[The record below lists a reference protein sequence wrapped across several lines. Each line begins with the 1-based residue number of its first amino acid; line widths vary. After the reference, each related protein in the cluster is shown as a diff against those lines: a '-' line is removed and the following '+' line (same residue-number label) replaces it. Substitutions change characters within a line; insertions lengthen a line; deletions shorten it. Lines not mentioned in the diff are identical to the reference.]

1 MAILPDDQLVSVVVK
16 AKLLDAKKAQ
26 EVLDYARN
34 SNIGLDDALL
44 EKAVITDEQL
54 GQALA
59 AHFKLPFV
67 NLSKLDIP
75 EEVFGV
81 IPDRVTRKQ
90 KIVVFARDAVSVK
103 VAVVNPAT
111 SRPVLEMVAK
121 KTGQKVLPHLATL
134 RDIQSALRVYQGDVQ
149 KIVDN
154 LLAEDIGRTAEAVL
168 EDPPVARIVDAII
181 ETAYQNRASDI
192 HIEPEE
198 GACLVRYR
206 IDGVLQEVMR
216 VPKRLH
222 ERIMTRI
229 KVLSSLRTDE
239 HLAAQDGKMRV
250 QLEEENLDIRVSILP
265 IADGE
270 KAVLRLLSSRSRQYT
285 LHDLG
290 MSEADLAKLTRAF
303 TKSYGAIL
311 CTGPTG
317 SGKTTTIYAILKII
331 NSREKNITTIEDPVE
346 YRIRGANQIQVNPK
360 TNLTF
365 ASGLRSILRQD
376 PNVIFVGE
384 IRDGETAGIAINAA
398 LTGHLVLSSLH
409 TNDAAT
415 AIPRLIDMKVEPFLV
430 ASTVSVILAQRLV
443 RQICPACKHETAI
456 THEEMIK
463 SFPADVV
470 KENWGIKAKYPVFKG
485 QGCKLCRLSGYQ
497 GRVGLF
503 EVLEVTA
510 EIRKLITEKADADV
524 IARAAKAE
532 GMKTILGDGF
542 VKIAAGVTTVEE
554 VLRVTKAEFV

>member
-1 MAILPDDQLVSVVVK
+1 MAILPDDQLISVVVK
-16 AKLLDAKKAQ
+16 ARLLDAKKAA
-26 EVLDYARN
+26 EILEYAKN

-59 AHFKLPFV
+59 AYFKLPFI
-67 NLSKLDIP
+67 NLSRLDIP

-90 KIVVFARDAVSVK
+90 KVVVFARDKNGVK
-103 VAVVNPAT
+103 VAVADPAT

-168 EDPPVARIVDAII
+168 EDPPVARIVDAVI

-206 IDGVLQEVMR
+206 IDGVLQEVLR

-239 HLAAQDGKMRV
+239 HMAAQDGKMRV
-250 QLEEENLDIRVSILP
+250 QLDEENLDIRVSILP

-290 MSEADLAKLTRAF
+290 MSEADLSKLTRAF
-303 TKSYGAIL
+303 GKSYGAIL

-398 LTGHLVLSSLH
+398 LTGHLVLSTLH

-443 RQICPACKHETAI
+443 RQICPACKYEIEIKHED
-456 THEEMIK
+456 MIK
-463 SFPADVV
+463 SFPPEVV
-470 KENWGIKAKYPVFKG
+470 KENWEVKSKYPVYKG
-485 QGCKLCRLSGYQ
+485 KGCKLCRLSGYQ

-503 EVLEVTA
+503 EVLEVTG

-524 IARAAKAE
+524 IAKAAGAE

-542 VKIAAGVTTVEE
+542 AKIAAGVTTVEE
-554 VLRVTKAEFV
+554 VLRVTKADFV

>member
-1 MAILPDDQLVSVVVK
+1 MAVLPDDQLVSVVVK

-34 SNIGLDDALL
+34 SNIGVDDALL

-54 GQALA
+54 GQTLA
-59 AHFKLPFV
+59 AYFKLPFI

-90 KIVVFARDAVSVK
+90 KVVVFARDANGVK
-103 VAVVNPAT
+103 VAVADPTT

-239 HLAAQDGKMRV
+239 HMAAQDGKMRA

-303 TKSYGAIL
+303 GKSYGAIL

-331 NSREKNITTIEDPVE
+331 NTREKNITTIEDPVE

-398 LTGHLVLSSLH
+398 LTGHLVLSTLH

-430 ASTVSVILAQRLV
+430 ASTVAVILAQRLV
-443 RQICPACKHETAI
+443 RQICPVCKHETTM

-463 SFPADVV
+463 SFPADVI
-470 KENWGIKAKYPVFKG
+470 KENWGIKTKYPVFKG

-510 EIRKLITEKADADV
+510 GIRKLIIEKADADV
-524 IARAAKAE
+524 IARAARAE

-542 VKIAAGVTTVEE
+542 AKIAAGVTTVEE

>member
-1 MAILPDDQLVSVVVK
+1 MAVLPDDQLMSVVVK

-59 AHFKLPFV
+59 VHFKLPFV
-67 NLSKLDIP
+67 NLSKLDIS

-90 KIVVFARDAVSVK
+90 KVVVFARDANGVK
-103 VAVVNPAT
+103 VAVVDPTA

-168 EDPPVARIVDAII
+168 EDPPVARIVDAIV

-198 GACLVRYR
+198 GSCLVRYR

-216 VPKRLH
+216 APKRLH

-239 HLAAQDGKMRV
+239 HMAAQDGKMRA
-250 QLEEENLDIRVSILP
+250 QLDEENLDIRVSILP

-303 TKSYGAIL
+303 GKSYGAIL

-331 NSREKNITTIEDPVE
+331 NTREKNITTIEDPVE

-398 LTGHLVLSSLH
+398 LTGHLVLSTLH

-430 ASTVSVILAQRLV
+430 ASTVAVILAQRLV
-443 RQICPACKHETAI
+443 RQICPACKHEATM

-463 SFPADVV
+463 SFPADVI

-510 EIRKLITEKADADV
+510 GIRKLIIEKADADV
-524 IARAAKAE
+524 IARAARGE

-542 VKIAAGVTTVEE
+542 AKIAAGVTTVEE

>member
-1 MAILPDDQLVSVVVK
+1 MAVLPDDQLMSVVVK

-59 AHFKLPFV
+59 VHFKLPFV
-67 NLSKLDIP
+67 NLSKLDIS

-90 KIVVFARDAVSVK
+90 KVVVFARDANGVK
-103 VAVVNPAT
+103 VAVVDTTA

-168 EDPPVARIVDAII
+168 EDPPVARIVDAIV

-198 GACLVRYR
+198 GSCLVRYR

-216 VPKRLH
+216 APKRLH

-239 HLAAQDGKMRV
+239 HMAAQDGKMRA
-250 QLEEENLDIRVSILP
+250 QLDEENLDIRVSILP

-303 TKSYGAIL
+303 GKSYGAIL

-331 NSREKNITTIEDPVE
+331 NTREKNITTIEDPVE

-398 LTGHLVLSSLH
+398 LTGHLVLSTLH

-430 ASTVSVILAQRLV
+430 ASTVAVILAQRLV
-443 RQICPACKHETAI
+443 RQICPACKHEATM

-463 SFPADVV
+463 SFPADVI

-510 EIRKLITEKADADV
+510 GIRKLIIEKADADV
-524 IARAAKAE
+524 IARAARGE

-542 VKIAAGVTTVEE
+542 AKIAAGVTTVEE

>member
-1 MAILPDDQLVSVVVK
+1 MAVLPDDQLMSVVVK

-59 AHFKLPFV
+59 VHFKLPFV
-67 NLSKLDIP
+67 NLSKLDIS

-90 KIVVFARDAVSVK
+90 KVVVFARDANGVK
-103 VAVVNPAT
+103 VAVVDPTA

-168 EDPPVARIVDAII
+168 EDPPVARIVDAIV

-198 GACLVRYR
+198 GSCLVRYR

-216 VPKRLH
+216 APKRLH

-239 HLAAQDGKMRV
+239 HMAAQDGKMRA
-250 QLEEENLDIRVSILP
+250 QLDEENLDIRVSILP

-303 TKSYGAIL
+303 GKSYGAIL

-331 NSREKNITTIEDPVE
+331 NTREKNITTIEDPVE

-398 LTGHLVLSSLH
+398 LTGHLVLSTLH

-430 ASTVSVILAQRLV
+430 ASTVAVILAQRLV
-443 RQICPACKHETAI
+443 RQICPACKHEATM

-463 SFPADVV
+463 SFPADVI
-470 KENWGIKAKYPVFKG
+470 KENWGIKVKYPVFKG

-510 EIRKLITEKADADV
+510 GIRKLIIEKADADV
-524 IARAAKAE
+524 IARAARGE

-542 VKIAAGVTTVEE
+542 AKIAAGVTTVEE

>member
-1 MAILPDDQLVSVVVK
+1 MAILPDDQLVNVVVK

-26 EVLDYARN
+26 EALEYAKN

-75 EEVFGV
+75 EEVFDV

-90 KIVVFARDAVSVK
+90 KVVVFARDAVSVK
-103 VAVVNPAT
+103 VAVANPAT

-154 LLAEDIGRTAEAVL
+154 LLAEDIGRTAEAIL

-239 HLAAQDGKMRV
+239 HLAAQDGKMRA

-303 TKSYGAIL
+303 GKSYGAIL

-331 NSREKNITTIEDPVE
+331 NTREKNITTIEDPVE

-398 LTGHLVLSSLH
+398 LTGHLVLSTLH

-443 RQICPACKHETAI
+443 RQICPVCKHETEI
-456 THEEMIK
+456 KHEDMVK
-463 SFPADVV
+463 SFPPEVV
-470 KENWGIKAKYPVFKG
+470 KENWEVKSKYPVYKG
-485 QGCKLCRLSGYQ
+485 QGCKLCRLSGYS

-524 IARAAKAE
+524 IARAARAE

-542 VKIAAGVTTVEE
+542 AKIAAGVTTVEE

>member
-1 MAILPDDQLVSVVVK
+1 MAILPDDQLVNLVVK
-16 AKLLDAKKAQ
+16 AKLLDAKKAA
-26 EVLDYARN
+26 EILEYARN

-44 EKAVITDEQL
+44 EKGAVTDEQL

-59 AHFKLPFV
+59 ANFKLPFV

-75 EEVFGV
+75 EEVFNV
-81 IPDRVTRKQ
+81 IPDRVTRRQ
-90 KIVVFARDAVSVK
+90 KIVAFARDTGGVK
-103 VAVVNPAT
+103 VAVADPTT
-111 SRPVLEMVAK
+111 SRSVLEMVAK

-149 KIVDN
+149 KMVDN
-154 LLAEDIGRTAEAVL
+154 LMAEDIGRSAEAVL

-198 GACLVRYR
+198 SGCLVRYR
-206 IDGVLQEVMR
+206 IDGVLQDVLH

-222 ERIMTRI
+222 DRLMTRI

-239 HLAAQDGKMRV
+239 HMAAQDGKMRV
-250 QLEEENLDIRVSILP
+250 KLEEEHLDIRVSILP

-384 IRDGETAGIAINAA
+384 IRDGETAGIAVNAA
-398 LTGHLVLSSLH
+398 LTGHLVLSTLH

-443 RQICPACKHETAI
+443 RQICPACKYEMEITA
-456 THEEMIK
+456 EEVTK
-463 SFPADVV
+463 SFPPEVV
-470 KENWGIKAKYPVFKG
+470 KENWGAKNKYPVFKG
-485 QGCKLCRLSGYQ
+485 KGCKICRLSGYS
-497 GRVGLF
+497 GRVGLY

-510 EIRKLITEKADADV
+510 EVRKLITQKADADV
-524 IARAAKAE
+524 IAKAAMKE

-542 VKIAAGVTTVEE
+542 AKIAAGVTTVEE
-554 VLRVTKAEFV
+554 VLRVTKSELV